1 MNKKCQVFTPENYV
15 RELLDSVGYTEHLYG
30 RKILENSCGDG
41 NILVAV
47 VQRYIDDCVANGLSR
62 TRIKNGLARDI
73 YGVEIDPE
81 QFQKCIENLNKVLE
95 KNNINKVEWKIFND
109 DYLRWN
115 DVSQFQFIV
124 GNPPYITYSEL
135 AKDEQKY
142 VKENFNTYAVKQTKE
157 LDDNS
162 QSKNDRKDPKV
173 IAKLVTE
180 GRYSAPYTP
189 DGVYA
194 DLRIMVA
201 NRKRLIREMTQ
212 IKNRFARWFAIYFPE
227 YTDVF
232 GDYEAQSSMLLLKKV
247 CTPEAIVELGAEKIN
262 QIWRDA
268 KLRAVGMKR
277 ATTLCETAKRSIGLK
292 KGSSAA
298 RYEMKLL
305 LEDYEY
311 KKAQLDAVMEEIEK
325 LCRKIPESEQ
335 MLAIKGIGVIT
346 VAGFLAEVGD
356 VRRFESPRQIQKLA
370 GLSLRENSS
379 GKHKGQTTISKRGRS
394 KLRAVL
400 FNAAIPLIAKN
411 PEFKSLHEYYT
422 TRANNPLKK
431 KQSVIAI
438 SCKLIRVFYA
448 ILAKGVTYD
457 AQKLISDI
465 HRQPQVA

>member
-1 MNKKCQVFTPENYV
+1 MNCKQNEKINQVKESTLV
-15 RELLDSVGYTEHLYG
+15 VG
-30 RKILENSCGDG
+30 
-41 NILVAV
+41 
-47 VQRYIDDCVANGLSR
+47 IDIGS
-62 TRIKNGLARDI
+62 TTHYARVFDWRGI
-73 YGVEIDPE
+73 
-81 QFQKCIENLNKVLE
+81 
-95 KNNINKVEWKIFND
+95 
-109 DYLRWN
+109 
-115 DVSQFQFIV
+115 
-124 GNPPYITYSEL
+124 EL
-135 AKDEQKY
+135 AKIFSFSNSREG
-142 VKENFNTYAVKQTKE
+142 VENFKSWMRHLQDKHKKSDVIVGIEPTGHYWFDLGAYLEDESILLVMVNPYAVKQTKE

-173 IAKLVTE
+173 IAKLVIE
-180 GRYSAPYTP
+180 GRYSIPYTP

-201 NRKRLIREMTQ
+201 NRKRLIRELTQ

-227 YTDVF
+227 YKEVF
-232 GDYEAQSSMLLLKKV
+232 RDYEAQSSMLLLKV
-247 CTPEAIVELGAEKIN
+247 ACTPKAIVELGAGKIN

-277 ATTLCETAKRSIGLK
+277 AMTLCETAKRSIGLR

-298 RYEMKLL
+298 GYEMKLL

-311 KKAQLDAVMEEIEK
+311 KKAQLDSVMEEIESMCK
-325 LCRKIPESEQ
+325 KIPESGQ
-335 MLAIKGIGVIT
+335 MLAIKGIGIIT

-411 PEFKSLHEYYT
+411 PEFRSIHEYYT

-438 SCKLIRVFYA
+438 SCKLIRIFYA
-448 ILAKGVTYD
+448 ILANGVIYD
-457 AQKLISDI
+457 REKMLSDI
-465 HRQPQVA
+465 HRQPQAE

>member
-1 MNKKCQVFTPENYV
+1 MQETLFFGRNTFTEILFLFMMFCIYPIVAEHFEMFFGDVYNQFLDEVQSRDGFSNRFVVLVSGVMKGYIFAVIIINTGCGNNRSAEVSADVFN
-15 RELLDSVGYTEHLYG
+15 
-30 RKILENSCGDG
+30 GDIRSAETWLCT
-41 NILVAV
+41 NIKTIGVF
-47 VQRYIDDCVANGLSR
+47 
-62 TRIKNGLARDI
+62 RIH
-73 YGVEIDPE
+73 
-81 QFQKCIENLNKVLE
+81 
-95 KNNINKVEWKIFND
+95 
-109 DYLRWN
+109 
-115 DVSQFQFIV
+115 
-124 GNPPYITYSEL
+124 
-135 AKDEQKY
+135 
-142 VKENFNTYAVKQTKE
+142 
-157 LDDNS
+157 
-162 QSKNDRKDPKV
+162 
-173 IAKLVTE
+173 
-180 GRYSAPYTP
+180 
-189 DGVYA
+189 
-194 DLRIMVA
+194 LRIMVA

-411 PEFKSLHEYYT
+411 PEFRSLHEYYT
-422 TRANNPLKK
+422 TRTNNPLKK

-448 ILAKGVTYD
+448 ILANGVTYD
-457 AQKLISDI
+457 AQKMLSDI
-465 HRQPQVA
+465 HRQPQTA

>member
-1 MNKKCQVFTPENYV
+1 MNYKQNEKINQVKESTLVVGIDIGSTKQYARAFDW
-15 RELLDSVGYTEHLYG
+15 RGIELG
-30 RKILENSCGDG
+30 
-41 NILVAV
+41 
-47 VQRYIDDCVANGLSR
+47 
-62 TRIKNGLARDI
+62 
-73 YGVEIDPE
+73 
-81 QFQKCIENLNKVLE
+81 
-95 KNNINKVEWKIFND
+95 KIFTFSNSREGFEAFKAWMRHLQD
-109 DYLRWN
+109 KYRKS
-115 DVSQFQFIV
+115 DVIV
-124 GNPPYITYSEL
+124 GIEPTGHYWFDLGAYLEDEGILLVMVNP
-135 AKDEQKY
+135 
-142 VKENFNTYAVKQTKE
+142 YAVKQTKE

-180 GRYSAPYTP
+180 GYSAPYTP

-379 GKHKGQTTISKRGRS
+379 GKHKGQTSISKRGRS

-438 SCKLIRVFYA
+438 SCKLIRVFYV
-448 ILAKGVTYD
+448 ILANGVTYD
-457 AQKLISDI
+457 AQKMLSDI
-465 HRQPQVA
+465 HRQPQAA

>member
-1 MNKKCQVFTPENYV
+1 MNCKQNEKINQVKESTLV
-15 RELLDSVGYTEHLYG
+15 VG
-30 RKILENSCGDG
+30 
-41 NILVAV
+41 
-47 VQRYIDDCVANGLSR
+47 IDIGS
-62 TRIKNGLARDI
+62 TTHYARVFDWRGI
-73 YGVEIDPE
+73 
-81 QFQKCIENLNKVLE
+81 
-95 KNNINKVEWKIFND
+95 
-109 DYLRWN
+109 
-115 DVSQFQFIV
+115 
-124 GNPPYITYSEL
+124 EL
-135 AKDEQKY
+135 AKIFSFSNSREG
-142 VKENFNTYAVKQTKE
+142 VENFKSWMRHLQDKHKKSDVIVGIEPTGHYWFDLGAYLEDESILLVMVNPYAVKQTKE

-173 IAKLVTE
+173 IAKLVIE
-180 GRYSAPYTP
+180 GRYSIPYTP

-201 NRKRLIREMTQ
+201 NRKRLIRELTQ

-227 YTDVF
+227 YKEVF
-232 GDYEAQSSMLLLKKV
+232 RDYEAQSSMLLLKV
-247 CTPEAIVELGAEKIN
+247 ACTPKAIVELGAGKIN

-277 ATTLCETAKRSIGLK
+277 AMTLCETAKRSIGLR

-298 RYEMKLL
+298 GYEMKLL

-311 KKAQLDAVMEEIEK
+311 KKAQLDSVMEEIESMCK
-325 LCRKIPESEQ
+325 KIPESEQ
-335 MLAIKGIGVIT
+335 MLAIKGIGIIT

-379 GKHKGQTTISKRGRS
+379 GKHKGTTISKRGRS

-411 PEFKSLHEYYT
+411 PEFRSIHEYYT

-438 SCKLIRVFYA
+438 SCKLIRIFYA
-448 ILAKGVTYD
+448 ILANGVIYD
-457 AQKLISDI
+457 PEKMLSDI
-465 HRQPQVA
+465 HRQPQAA

>member
-1 MNKKCQVFTPENYV
+1 MNCKQNQ
-15 RELLDSVGYTEHLYG
+15 
-30 RKILENSCGDG
+30 KIN
-41 NILVAV
+41 
-47 VQRYIDDCVANGLSR
+47 Q
-62 TRIKNGLARDI
+62 
-73 YGVEIDPE
+73 
-81 QFQKCIENLNKVLE
+81 
-95 KNNINKVEWKIFND
+95 
-109 DYLRWN
+109 
-115 DVSQFQFIV
+115 
-124 GNPPYITYSEL
+124 
-135 AKDEQKY
+135 
-142 VKENFNTYAVKQTKE
+142 VKESTLVVGIDIGSTTQYARAFDWRGIELGKVFKFSNSREGFESFKDWMQRLQDKYKKSDVIAGIEPTGHYWFDLGAYLEAEGILLVMVNPYAVKQTKE

-173 IAKLVTE
+173 IAKLVIE
-180 GRYSAPYTP
+180 ERYSAPYTP

-201 NRKRLIREMTQ
+201 NRKRLVREITQ

-227 YTDVF
+227 YKEVF
-232 GDYEAQSSMLLLKKV
+232 GDYEAQGSMLLLKAA
-247 CTPEAIVELGAEKIN
+247 CTPEAVIELGAEKIN

-298 RYEMKLL
+298 KYEMKLL
-305 LEDYEY
+305 LADYEY
-311 KKAQLDAVMEEIEK
+311 KKAQLESVMEEIES
-325 LCRKIPESEQ
+325 LCQKIPESGQ

-411 PEFKSLHEYYT
+411 SEFRSLHEYYT

-438 SCKLIRVFYA
+438 SCKLIRVFFA
-448 ILAKGVTYD
+448 ILAKGIAYD
-457 AQKLISDI
+457 PEKMMSDI
-465 HRQPQVA
+465 HRQSKAA

>member
-1 MNKKCQVFTPENYV
+1 MNCKQNQKINQVKESTLVVGIDIGSTTQYARAFDWRGIELGKVFTFSNSREGFESFKNWMQHLQDRNKK
-15 RELLDSVGYTEHLYG
+15 
-30 RKILENSCGDG
+30 
-41 NILVAV
+41 A
-47 VQRYIDDCVANGLSR
+47 
-62 TRIKNGLARDI
+62 
-73 YGVEIDPE
+73 
-81 QFQKCIENLNKVLE
+81 
-95 KNNINKVEWKIFND
+95 
-109 DYLRWN
+109 
-115 DVSQFQFIV
+115 DVIV
-124 GNPPYITYSEL
+124 GIEPTGHYWFDFGAYLEDEGILLVMVNP
-135 AKDEQKY
+135 
-142 VKENFNTYAVKQTKE
+142 YAVKQSKE

-173 IAKLVTE
+173 IAKLVID
-180 GRYSAPYTP
+180 GRYSEPYTP

-194 DLRIMVA
+194 DLRVMVV
-201 NRKRLIREMTQ
+201 NRKRLVREMTQ

-227 YTDVF
+227 YGDVF
-232 GDYEAQSSMLLLKKV
+232 GDYEAQSSMLLLKV
-247 CTPEAIVELGAEKIN
+247 ACTPKQVVELGAEKIN

-298 RYEMKLL
+298 EYEMKLL
-305 LEDYEY
+305 LADYEY
-311 KKAQLDAVMEEIEK
+311 KKAQYDAIMVEIER
-325 LCRKIPESEQ
+325 LCKKIPESGQ

-400 FNAAIPLIAKN
+400 FNAAIPLIARN
-411 PEFKSLHEYYT
+411 PEFRSMHEYYT

-448 ILAKGVTYD
+448 ILANGVTYD
-457 AQKLISDI
+457 PEKMISDI
-465 HRQPQVA
+465 HRPLQAA

>member
-1 MNKKCQVFTPENYV
+1 M
-15 RELLDSVGYTEHLYG
+15 L
-30 RKILENSCGDG
+30 
-41 NILVAV
+41 
-47 VQRYIDDCVANGLSR
+47 
-62 TRIKNGLARDI
+62 
-73 YGVEIDPE
+73 
-81 QFQKCIENLNKVLE
+81 
-95 KNNINKVEWKIFND
+95 
-109 DYLRWN
+109 
-115 DVSQFQFIV
+115 
-124 GNPPYITYSEL
+124 
-135 AKDEQKY
+135 
-142 VKENFNTYAVKQTKE
+142 
-157 LDDNS
+157 
-162 QSKNDRKDPKV
+162 
-173 IAKLVTE
+173 
-180 GRYSAPYTP
+180 
-189 DGVYA
+189 
-194 DLRIMVA
+194 
-201 NRKRLIREMTQ
+201 
-212 IKNRFARWFAIYFPE
+212 
-227 YTDVF
+227 

-370 GLSLRENSS
+370 GFSLWENSS

-422 TRANNPLKK
+422 TRVNNPLKK

-465 HRQPQVA
+465 HKQPQAA